1 MCVNNL
7 NLGTM
12 NRLLTFLRSIVDNS
26 NSNSSKSF
34 ALLISTLTGGLIA
47 LCVCFILIFD
57 AVTNGFIKTDLADL
71 GIFLLC
77 VGMYIAGSGITKAIS
92 GRFDK
97 FGPSSR
103 DNSDDYED
111 EQLYNNRDDD
121 LRGKKK

>member
-1 MCVNNL
+1 
-7 NLGTM
+7 M
-12 NRLLTFLRSIVDNS
+12 NRLLTFLRSLIDNN

-47 LCVCFILIFD
+47 LCVCFVLIFD

-71 GIFLLC
+71 GVFLLC

-97 FGPSSR
+97 FGPSNR
-103 DNSDDYED
+103 DYRDDDEN
-111 EQLYNNRDDD
+111 EQLYNRNDDIK
-121 LRGKKK
+121 GNKK

>member
-1 MCVNNL
+1 
-7 NLGTM
+7 M
-12 NRLLTFLRSIVDNS
+12 NRLLTFLRSLIDNN

-47 LCVCFILIFD
+47 LCVCFVLIFD

-71 GIFLLC
+71 GVFLLC

-97 FGPSSR
+97 FGPSNR
-103 DNSDDYED
+103 DYRDDDEN
-111 EQLYNNRDDD
+111 EQLYNGNDDIK
-121 LRGKKK
+121 GNKK